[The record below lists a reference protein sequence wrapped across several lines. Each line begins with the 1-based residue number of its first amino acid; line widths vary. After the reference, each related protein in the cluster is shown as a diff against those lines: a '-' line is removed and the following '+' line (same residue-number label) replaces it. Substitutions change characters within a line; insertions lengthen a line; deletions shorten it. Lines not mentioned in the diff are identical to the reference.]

1 MEDRIVAD
9 RFVVAKDAPP
19 PVVPLTVREVERR
32 AKRSHA
38 LRSPPRGAIFA
49 VQCGSA
55 IVTGH
60 PKRGE
65 PLTLTVSVL
74 SLDVSD
80 EGLATRD
87 RAILAV
93 AGAARACGFEVVEAL
108 PFPAPGENSRA
119 LLQHGWLRGLLVG
132 PARRLTPE
140 LGGYTW
146 IVPRRAGELVVAPIT
161 RAQASAAVKLWHSH
175 SAPPQGAMFNLGV
188 FSTATGGLLCV
199 AQVGRPPAR
208 MLSKGAAVP
217 PAEVTRVASSRRQK
231 DAPANGADPARNAA
245 TMALG
250 ACVRALLSLGYRRI
264 VSYTMLGELGWSYR
278 VAGWRPTN
286 IARGTPSTIASSWS
300 RKGRPRAAPK
310 TTGRKVRWE
319 TGPDAVKLPPE
330 AAAAVEQELVDN
342 LWPENRR

>member
-1 MEDRIVAD
+1 MQD
-9 RFVVAKDAPP
+9 RFAVVKAAPP
-19 PVVPLTVREVERR
+19 PVVPMTAREVDRR
-32 AKRSHA
+32 A
-38 LRSPPRGAIFA
+38 LRGTSIRRPPRGTIFA
-49 VQCGSA
+49 VRCGTA
-55 IVTGH
+55 IVVGH

-74 SLDVSD
+74 TLDTSD
-80 EGLATRD
+80 EGLAARD
-87 RAILAV
+87 RGVLAV

-108 PFPAPGENSRA
+108 PFPAPGETSRA
-119 LLQHGWLRGLLVG
+119 LLQHGWVRGLLVG
-132 PARRLTPE
+132 PPGPVRRLALE

-146 IVPRRAGELVVAPIT
+146 VTPKREGELVVAPIT
-161 RAQASAAVKLWHSH
+161 RATANAAVKLWHSH

-188 FSTATGGLLCV
+188 FSVASGALLCV
-199 AQVGRPPAR
+199 AQVGLPRAR
-208 MLSKGAAVP
+208 MLSSGAAVP
-217 PAEVTRVASSRRQK
+217 PAEVVRVASSRRPK
-231 DAPANGADPARNAA
+231 DAPAAAADPARNAA

-278 VAGWRPTN
+278 VAGWRPVN
-286 IARGTPSTIASSWS
+286 IARPTPSAKASSWS
-300 RKGRPRAAPK
+300 RAGRARAAPK

-319 TGPDAVKLPPE
+319 TGPDAVKLTPA